1 MTTRKDA
8 QLTSAIEN
16 AVREVLARGLNDPRV
31 RGLITVT
38 GVKVLTD
45 HTKAIISISVY
56 PEDRQNLTLHGI
68 QSAATY
74 IRREVGDRVQTR
86 QLPEFEFRLDTR
98 LKAQASVLTAIE
110 QARADLEARG
120 VALAPQ
126 ELPPGTE
133 DPDNPH
139 ANPRAKDNETTDD
152 PDDKE
157 HGA

>member
-1 MTTRKDA
+1 MTSRKDA

-38 GVKVLTD
+38 GVKVLPD
-45 HTKAIISISVY
+45 HTKAIISVSVY
-56 PEDRQNLTLHGI
+56 PEDRQQLTLHGI

-98 LKAQASVLTAIE
+98 LKAQASVLTALE
-110 QARADLEARG
+110 QVRADLEARG
-120 VALAPQ
+120 VAASP
-126 ELPPGTE
+126 EPGE
-133 DPDNPH
+133 
-139 ANPRAKDNETTDD
+139 ETDAEQDHPT
-152 PDDKE
+152 PEPEDKE
-157 HGA
+157 PGA